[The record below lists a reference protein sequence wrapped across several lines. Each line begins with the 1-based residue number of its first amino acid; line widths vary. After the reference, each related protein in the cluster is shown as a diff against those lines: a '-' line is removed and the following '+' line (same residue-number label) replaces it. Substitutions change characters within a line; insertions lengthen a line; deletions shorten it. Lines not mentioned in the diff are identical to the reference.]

1 METSNTKKLGTEP
14 IGRLLLSMSSQ
25 TILALM
31 VYAIYSITDIFF
43 VSRGVGPLAAAGVSV
58 SSPLLIALG
67 AVSTTVGAG
76 GASIVSRALGSK
88 NEEKASK
95 TVANAFLVFWA
106 AAILVTIFG
115 LIFLDG
121 LTLMMGATEN
131 ILPYAKSYGRIIL
144 IGAISST
151 GYSAIVRADG
161 NIKYSTAMWLI
172 PVGTN
177 IILDPLFIY
186 GFHWG
191 VAGAAIATV
200 IAQVISAGMGIYFF
214 FFKKKKSYEI
224 KAKYFIPDGGII
236 TEIITVGMPSFLK
249 NMSASLMAI
258 LMNNLLKSLGGD
270 AALSIYAIVGKLIG
284 SLGTPQIGIMQG
296 MQPIAGYNFG
306 LKEYQRVKKT
316 IRLSIAASVIY
327 GVLVCAICLVIPQV
341 LLSAMSKDSQV
352 VTSGVPALRMMAL
365 SLPLAGIVLMVSAYF
380 QATGKAS
387 IAVGLSLGGIII
399 IRIPVLIILSI
410 LFGLNGIWLTEA
422 ISEVLLCIISLW
434 IFRRFQKSLN

>member
-14 IGRLLLSMSSQ
+14 IGRLLLGMSSQ
-25 TILALM
+25 TTLALM

-88 NEEKASK
+88 NGEKASK
-95 TVANAFLVFWA
+95 TVANAFLIFWT
-106 AAILVTIFG
+106 AAILVTVFG
-115 LIFLDG
+115 LIFLNG
-121 LTLMMGATEN
+121 LTRMMGATEN

-177 IILDPLFIY
+177 IVLDPLFIY

-200 IAQVISAGMGIYFF
+200 IAQILSAGMGIYFF
-214 FFKKKKSYEI
+214 FFRKKKSYEI
-224 KAKYFIPDGGII
+224 KAKYFIPDRGII
-236 TEIITVGMPSFLK
+236 MEIIAVGLPSFLK
-249 NMSASLMAI
+249 NMSASLMAVI
-258 LMNNLLKSLGGD
+258 TNNLLKSLGGD
-270 AALSIYAIVGKLIG
+270 AALSVYAIVGKLYG
-284 SLGTPQIGIMQG
+284 SLGTPQVGIMQG
-296 MQPIAGYNFG
+296 MQPIVGYNFG
-306 LKEYQRVKKT
+306 LKKYGRVKKS
-316 IRLSIAASVIY
+316 IRLSITASVIY
-327 GVLVCAICLVIPQV
+327 GALVCAVCLVIPKI
-341 LLSAMSKDSQV
+341 LLAAMSKDNLIV
-352 VTSGVPALRMMAL
+352 IEGVPALRMMAL
-365 SLPLAGIVLMVSAYF
+365 ALPLAGVVLMVSAYF

-387 IAVGLSLGGIII
+387 IAVGLSLGGILAV
-399 IRIPVLIILSI
+399 RIPVLIILSTV
-410 LFGLNGIWLTEA
+410 FGLNGIWLTEA
-422 ISEVLLCIISLW
+422 ASEVILCIISLL
-434 IFRRFQKSLN
+434 ILKRYQRSLD